1 MSSEA
6 AAAWAARQRLPALR
20 GACTF
25 ETNKQTMSA
34 AS

>member
-6 AAAWAARQRLPALR
+6 AAAWAARR

-25 ETNKQTMSA
+25 ETNKQTMTA